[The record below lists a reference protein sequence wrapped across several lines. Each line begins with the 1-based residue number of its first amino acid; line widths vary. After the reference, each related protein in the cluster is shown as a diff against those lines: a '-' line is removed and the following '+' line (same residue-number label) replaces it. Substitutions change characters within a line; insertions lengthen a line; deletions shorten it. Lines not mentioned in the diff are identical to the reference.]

1 MSLPRRRAAQERIM
15 TDIESFRAGL
25 AEFLENELPKLL
37 GELPPPT
44 GDYWGGRK
52 PELPHPQS
60 QRYCD
65 AMAARGLT
73 APTWP
78 KEYGGGGLDKD
89 HAKVFLAE
97 LRRLGLP
104 LPLVG
109 FGLSMI
115 GPTLLQFGTEDQRRE
130 HLPRIVR
137 GEIRWAQGYSEP
149 NAGSDLASVA
159 ASARIAGDE
168 LIINGQKI
176 WTSYADK
183 ADWMFGIFRTDTGGK
198 KQEGITFLLLD
209 MAQPGVEVRP
219 IKLISGASPFCET
232 FFTDA
237 RAHTRDIIHGAGNG
251 WTVAKALLGHERTM
265 IGDVFGAGAGA
276 RNKIVAGNPLAEL
289 ARECLGDRGGRI
301 ADPVLRD
308 RVAQVTMDERCFAL
322 TTQRA
327 ADTLKAGHKPG
338 PESSIFKIYGT
349 ELNQRRHELMLA
361 LRGPQC
367 LGWEGEGFDDRELAA
382 TRDWL
387 RSRGN
392 SIEGGTSEVQLNIIA
407 KHVLGLPD

>member
-1 MSLPRRRAAQERIM
+1 M
-15 TDIESFRAGL
+15 TDIERFRAEL
-25 AEFLENELPKLL
+25 AEFLERELAGQL
-37 GELPPPT
+37 GELPPA
-44 GDYWGGRK
+44 GIADYWGGRK

-60 QRYCD
+60 RRYCEL
-65 AMAARGLT
+65 MAERGLT

-78 KEYGGGGLDKD
+78 KEYGGGGLDKEQ
-89 HAKVFLAE
+89 AKVLLAE
-97 LRRLGLP
+97 LRRLRLP
-104 LPLVG
+104 LPL
-109 FGLSMI
+109 I

-130 HLPRIVR
+130 HLPGIVR

-149 NAGSDLASVA
+149 NAGSDLASLA
-159 ASARIAGDE
+159 ASARITGDDIV
-168 LIINGQKI
+168 LNGQKV

-232 FFTDA
+232 FFSDA
-237 RAHTRDIIHGAGNG
+237 RARTRDIIHGVGNG

-265 IGDVFGAGAGA
+265 IGDVFGTGSRA
-276 RNKIVAGNPLAEL
+276 RNQAAGNPAVEL
-289 ARECLGDRGGRI
+289 AHDYLGVRDGRI

-308 RVAQVTMDERCFAL
+308 RVAQLTMDERCFAL

-327 ADTLKAGHKPG
+327 ADSVKAGHKPG

-367 LGWEGEGFDDRELAA
+367 LGWEGAGFDERELTQ

-392 SIEGGTSEVQLNIIA
+392 TIEGGTSEIQLNIIA
-407 KHVLGLPD
+407 KHVLALPD

>member
-1 MSLPRRRAAQERIM
+1 M
-15 TDIESFRAGL
+15 TDVESFRAEL
-25 AEFLENELPKLL
+25 VEFLERELPRQL
-37 GELPPPT
+37 GELPPAT
-44 GDYWGGRK
+44 ADYWGGRR
-52 PELPHPQS
+52 PELPHPSS

-65 AMAARGLT
+65 LMAERGLT
-73 APTWP
+73 APSWP
-78 KEYGGGGLDKD
+78 REYGGGGLDKER
-89 HAKVFLAE
+89 AKIVVAE

-104 LPLVG
+104 LPLIG
-109 FGLSMI
+109 FGMSMI
-115 GPTLLQFGTEDQRRE
+115 GPTLLQFGTDEQKRE
-130 HLPRIVR
+130 HLPKIVR

-149 NAGSDLASVA
+149 NAGSDLASLG

-168 LIINGQKI
+168 ITINGQKI

-237 RAHTRDIIHGAGNG
+237 RARTRDIIHGVGNG

-265 IGDVFGAGAGA
+265 IGDLFGVGGRGRPAT
-276 RNKIVAGNPLAEL
+276 AGNLLVEL
-289 ARECLGDRGGRI
+289 ARDYVGEREPGGQI

-308 RVAQVTMDERCFAL
+308 RVTQFTMEERCFAL
-322 TTQRA
+322 TMQRSADA
-327 ADTLKAGHKPG
+327 ARAGHKPG
-338 PESSIFKIYGT
+338 PESSIFKICGT

-361 LRGPQC
+361 LRGPQAV
-367 LGWEGEGFDDRELAA
+367 GWEGEGFDARELAQ

-392 SIEGGTSEVQLNIIA
+392 TIEGGTSEIQLNIIA
-407 KHVLGLPD
+407 KHVLALPD

>member
-1 MSLPRRRAAQERIM
+1 M
-15 TDIESFRAGL
+15 TDVDSFRAGITEL
-25 AEFLENELPKLL
+25 LERELPGAL

-44 GDYWGGRK
+44 ADYWGGRN

-60 QRYCD
+60 RRYCEL
-65 AMAARGLT
+65 MAARGLT

-78 KEYGGGGLDKD
+78 KEYGGGGLSPPE
-89 HAKVFLAE
+89 AKVFLAE
-97 LRRLGLP
+97 LRRLSLP
-104 LPLVG
+104 VPLVG

-115 GPTLLQFGTEDQRRE
+115 GPTLLQFGTEDQKRE
-130 HLPRIVR
+130 HLPKIVR

-149 NAGSDLASVA
+149 NAGSDLASLQ
-159 ASARIAGDE
+159 ASARFAGDE
-168 LIINGQKI
+168 LIINGQKV

-183 ADWMFGIFRTDTGGK
+183 ADWMFGIFRTDAGGK

-209 MAQPGVEVRP
+209 MAQPGVTVRP
-219 IKLISGASPFCET
+219 IKLISGSSPFCET

-237 RAHTRDIIHGAGNG
+237 RAQVKDVILGVGRG
-251 WTVAKALLGHERTM
+251 WTVAKALLGHERNM
-265 IGDVFGAGAGA
+265 IGDLFGAGAGA
-276 RNKIVAGNPLAEL
+276 RNKPSTGNPLAEL
-289 ARECLGDRGGRI
+289 ARDYLGDRDGRI

-308 RVAQVTMDERCFAL
+308 RVVQVTMDERCFAL
-322 TTQRA
+322 TTRRA
-327 ADTLKAGHKPG
+327 ADGEKAGHKPG

-349 ELNQRRHELMLA
+349 ELNQRRQELMLS

-367 LGWEGEGFDDRELAA
+367 LGWEGAGWGEGELQQ

-392 SIEGGTSEVQLNIIA
+392 TIEGGTSEVQLNIIA
-407 KHVLGLPD
+407 KHALGLPD